1 MTGQAKEKMLTLRI
15 TEAMNDDIDEVHD
28 ILESERD
35 PHLSKVTKSE
45 AIMLL
50 LKLGLDE
57 FKHKRK
63 SKN

>member
-57 FKHKRK
+57 FKNKRK

>member
-15 TEAMNDDIDEVHD
+15 TESMNNDINEVHE
-28 ILESERD
+28 ILENERD

-57 FKHKRK
+57 FKRKRK
-63 SKN
+63 SKG